1 MMLHWPWFTWK
12 FLKLFLRKPSCPR
25 NICTEHWRKLPNLI
39 AFLKIYLYLKS
50 KNNDFVKNVSKVLL
64 NVPFIYFTAYANLP
78 NSSCHFWK
86 HKSFFLQTLHQS
98 SLPSNIT
105 PLHFFLLK
113 HCILWS
119 KEPIKVQIFEIFE
132 CLGQNLSNSS
142 FQFWNEKSIPLQILH
157 YSSLSWH
164 ITL

>member
-64 NVPFIYFTAYANLP
+64 NVPFIYFSLCKFAKFLMSFLKAQVIFPSNFASIFSAIKH
-78 NSSCHFWK
+78 NSSA
-86 HKSFFLQTLHQS
+86 
-98 SLPSNIT
+98 
-105 PLHFFLLK
+105 FFLLK

-142 FQFWNEKSIPLQILH
+142 FQFWNDKSIPLQILH